1 MNLRVLLTSLLLLLP
16 SLANADETVKV
27 TFAEHI
33 APIVHA
39 KCTMCHRKGQ
49 SGPFELLTYEDV
61 REQAA
66 TIQAVVHDDYMPPWK
81 LVNTNIDF
89 ANDRR
94 LTPQEK
100 KLVNL
105 WVESGMPAGDLALI
119 QSPKYPDGWSLGEP
133 DLVVK
138 MKDAFRVPASGPDV
152 YRSFVFP
159 LDLKEDKWIKGIELR
174 PSARSVVHHALFFL
188 DRSGA
193 ARAQEGR
200 DGQPG
205 ISGMSFL
212 SVGRGNLSGGG
223 AGNR

>member
-100 KLVNL
+100 TLLNL
-105 WVESGMPAGDLALI
+105 WVESGMPA
-119 QSPKYPDGWSLGEP
+119 WRLGFDPTTEVSRRLESWRAGSRCENERRFP
-133 DLVVK
+133 C
-138 MKDAFRVPASGPDV
+138 ARVGTGRLP
-152 YRSFVFP
+152 FVCISAG
-159 LDLKEDKWIKGIELR
+159 LKG
-174 PSARSVVHHALFFL
+174 
-188 DRSGA
+188 
-193 ARAQEGR
+193 
-200 DGQPG
+200 GQ
-205 ISGMSFL
+205 MD
-212 SVGRGNLSGGG
+212 
-223 AGNR
+223 